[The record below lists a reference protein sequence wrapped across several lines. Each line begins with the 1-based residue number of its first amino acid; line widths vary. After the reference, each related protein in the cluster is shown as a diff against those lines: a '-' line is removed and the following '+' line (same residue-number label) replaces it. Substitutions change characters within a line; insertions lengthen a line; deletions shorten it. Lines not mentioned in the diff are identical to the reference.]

1 MAYLCLIMEHINQ
14 YLQNTRNQYD
24 NSVLL
29 ENQLHE
35 NPLKQFEIW
44 MREAIA
50 ANQPETNAM
59 DLSTVN
65 EGKPSSRIVLLK
77 GVDEKGFVFYTNYD
91 SKKGNDMLSNPYVCL
106 NFFWQV
112 QARQIRIEGKVEKVT
127 PEESDEYFKSRPRE
141 SQIGAWASAQSAVI
155 KSRNVLDES
164 IAQVEKEYEGKE
176 IPRPAHWGGYRLI
189 PEKIEFWQGR
199 PNRLHDRFLYEDSPA
214 GWMVFRLSP

>member
-1 MAYLCLIMEHINQ
+1 MTYLCDIMEHINQ

-24 NSVLL
+24 NSVLI

-50 ANQPETNAM
+50 ANQPEVNAM
-59 DLSTVN
+59 DLSTVSD
-65 EGKPSSRIVLLK
+65 GKPSSRIVLLK
-77 GVDEKGFVFYTNYD
+77 GVDERGFVFFTNYD
-91 SKKGNDMLSNPYVCL
+91 SKKGLDMLGNPYVCL

-127 PEESDEYFKSRPRE
+127 PEESDEYFSSRPRE
-141 SQIGAWASAQSAVI
+141 SQIGAWASAQSTVI
-155 KSRNVLDES
+155 KNRQVLDES
-164 IAQVEKEYEGKE
+164 IAQIEEQYEGKE